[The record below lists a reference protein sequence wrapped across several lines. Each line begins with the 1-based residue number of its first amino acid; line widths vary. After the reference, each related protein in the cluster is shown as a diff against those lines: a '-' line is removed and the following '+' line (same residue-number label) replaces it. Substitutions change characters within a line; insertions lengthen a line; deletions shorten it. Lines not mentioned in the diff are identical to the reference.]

1 MRIAFVYKNAEWLG
15 VEYLVAVL
23 REAGHE
29 VELLFDSGV
38 GDMEFKFNFLR
49 KYMKAE
55 DVMLAKARKF
65 KPQLIAIS
73 CLNNMTLWA
82 KSMCTLFKK
91 EFNVPILL
99 GGLQPTMVPEMFM
112 ANDWDVDIICRG
124 EGEDAIL
131 ELCNTME
138 KGEIDCTIKNLWF
151 KKQNGEIVRNE
162 IRSLERDIDTLPF
175 PDKSI
180 FFEYGAFSDRLYLMA
195 SRGCPYK
202 CTYCFNHNYQRLY
215 KDKGNYVRFRKPE
228 KVIDEVV
235 HFKEKYPSI
244 KEVFFYDDN
253 FTLKKIW
260 TLELCR
266 QYKERVF
273 DVYKIPFKC
282 LVRADQ
288 IDIDIARALKES
300 GCIYVDIGLESGD
313 EYVRNEI
320 LKRNMND
327 DEIIKAAE
335 CFHKVN
341 LDFTTLNMVGFPGET
356 PEQMMKTITLNQK
369 IKPSAALMTTFFPFP
384 KTDLA
389 ERSVREGYINESNYQ
404 QMIEGHVSYKEG
416 TMLNHPYKKEI
427 MWVWAFFPIAVR
439 YPKLMPLLRRLPPA
453 RAFRFISTFFST
465 PMRNYI
471 IRAKE
476 MVSMVSNSI
485 KRSREFSANRKML
498 AKASAQT

>member
-1 MRIAFVYKNAEWLG
+1 MRISFIYKNAEWLG
-15 VEYLVAVL
+15 VEYLVAIL
-23 REAGHE
+23 KEAGHE

-38 GDMEFKFNFLR
+38 GDMEFKLNFL
-49 KYMKAE
+49 KKFMKPE
-55 DVMLAKARKF
+55 DVMLEKARKF
-65 KPQLIAIS
+65 KPQLIAVS
-73 CLNNMTLWA
+73 CLNNMTTWA
-82 KSMCTLFKK
+82 KQMCTLFKK
-91 EFNVPILL
+91 EFNVPVLI

-112 ANDWDVDIICRG
+112 RNDWDVDIICRG

-131 ELCNTME
+131 ELCNSID
-138 KGEIDCTIKNLWF
+138 KGQIDYSIQNLWF
-151 KKQNGEIVRNE
+151 KKPNGEIVKNE

-180 FFEYGAFSDRLYLMA
+180 FFEYGAFSTRLYIMA

-235 HFKEKYPSI
+235 HFKEKYPGI

-266 QYKERVF
+266 QYKERVYNI
-273 DVYKIPFKC
+273 YKMPFKC

-288 IDIDIARALKES
+288 IDIDVARALKES
-300 GCIYVDIGLESGD
+300 GCIYVDMGLESGD
-313 EYVRNEI
+313 DYIRNEI
-320 LKRNMND
+320 LKRNMSD
-327 DEIIKAAE
+327 EEIINAAN
-335 CFHKVN
+335 CFHEVG
-341 LDFTTLNMVGFPGET
+341 LEFTTLNMVGFPGET
-356 PEQMMKTITLNQK
+356 PEQMLKTIAINQK
-369 IKPSAALMTTFFPFP
+369 IKPAAALMTTFFPFP

-389 ERSVREGYINESNYQ
+389 ERSVREGYINEKNYL
-404 QMIEGHVSYKEG
+404 QMLEGHVSYKEE
-416 TMLNHPYKKEI
+416 TILDHPYKKEI

-439 YPKLMPLLRRLPPA
+439 YPKLMPLLSRLPPHKS
-453 RAFRFISTFFST
+453 FRFISTFFST

-471 IRAKE
+471 IRFKE
-476 MVSMVSNSI
+476 MASMISNNI
-485 KRSREFSANRKML
+485 KRTYALPSNRNIVKVP
-498 AKASAQT
+498 SES

>member
-38 GDMEFKFNFLR
+38 GDIEFKFNFLKR
-49 KYMKAE
+49 YMKTE
-55 DVMLAKARKF
+55 QVMLEKARKF
-65 KPQLIAIS
+65 KPQLIAVS

-82 KSMCTLFKK
+82 KEMSKLFKK
-91 EFNVPILL
+91 EFSVPVLV
-99 GGLQPTMVPEMFM
+99 GGLQPTMVPEMFFKD
-112 ANDWDVDIICRG
+112 DWDVDIICRG

-131 ELCNTME
+131 ELCNSIE
-138 KGEIDCTIKNLWF
+138 SGKIDYTIKNLWF
-151 KKQNGEIVRNE
+151 KQPNGEIIRNE
-162 IRSLERDIDTLPF
+162 MRALDRDIDTLPF
-175 PDKSI
+175 PDKSV
-180 FFEYGAFSDRLYLMA
+180 FYDYGAFKDRLYIMA

-215 KDKGNYVRFRKPE
+215 KGLGNYVRFRKPE
-228 KVIDEVV
+228 KVIDEVL
-235 HFKEKYPSI
+235 HFKKTYPSI

-260 TLELCR
+260 TLELCK
-266 QYKERVF
+266 QYKERIY
-273 DVYKIPFKC
+273 DIYKMPFKC

-288 IDIDIARALKES
+288 IDIEVAAALKEA

-320 LKRNMND
+320 LKRNMSD
-327 DEIIKAAE
+327 EEIISAAK
-335 CFHKVN
+335 CFHEVD

-356 PEQMMKTITLNQK
+356 PEQMMKTITLNQQ

-389 ERSVREGYINESNYQ
+389 ERSVKEGYINETNYN
-404 QMIEGHVSYKEG
+404 QMVEGHVSYKEE
-416 TMLNHPYKKEI
+416 TILDHPYKKEI

-439 YPKLMPLLRRLPPA
+439 YPKLMPILRKLPPTKT
-453 RAFRFISTFFST
+453 FRFISTFFST
-465 PMRNYI
+465 PMRNYLIRTREI
-471 IRAKE
+471 I
-476 MVSMVSNSI
+476 SMVSDGI
-485 KRSREFSANRKML
+485 KRSYAYSRNRNIL
-498 AKASAQT
+498 KAVSRT